1 MYIYY
6 TLNEFTQFS
15 RMIQKLKTDVWL
27 WSFFQYYEQ
36 TALLRTTRK
45 EEGLSKPTA
54 WIDTELK
61 DSYSPTSDYKF
72 NTSTMF
78 FHNPAFTFHHITRE
92 NIRPLHA
99 GQTEHRRR
107 PSLHET
113 QSGLSGERLKDIEKR
128 LAPAIVV
135 RLSDI
140 RALKFFTLRSQNTQ
154 KRSNHF
160 SYIQAESSNTSNL
173 G

>member
-1 MYIYY
+1 MYY

-36 TALLRTTRK
+36 TALLRTTRQ

-107 PSLHET
+107 PSLHDK
-113 QSGLSGERLKDIEKR
+113 QVAFRAKDSRRSKKR
-128 LAPAIVV
+128 LASAIVV
-135 RLSDI
+135 R
-140 RALKFFTLRSQNTQ
+140 
-154 KRSNHF
+154 F
-160 SYIQAESSNTSNL
+160 SAGLTFEHSSSSL
-173 G
+173 

>member
-1 MYIYY
+1 MYMYY

-78 FHNPAFTFHHITRE
+78 FSQSRVHVSSHNERKHQAFTRRTNRASKTSIFTR
-92 NIRPLHA
+92 
-99 GQTEHRRR
+99 QTKWPFGAKDSRR
-107 PSLHET
+107 S
-113 QSGLSGERLKDIEKR
+113 KKR
-128 LAPAIVV
+128 LASAIVV
-135 RLSDI
+135 R
-140 RALKFFTLRSQNTQ
+140 
-154 KRSNHF
+154 F
-160 SYIQAESSNTSNL
+160 SAGLTFEHSSSSL
-173 G
+173 